1 MHRTHNEYGQA
12 LAPWVFRREVADSL
26 RAMRLRIGADSEANQ
41 EILMQQQRAHILA
54 SSAEMVDIDATV
66 PLTAVDTRTGLDV
79 IILPDTGGD
88 QMDGVGSATRE
99 QDPPAAFETA
109 VSAGQRRT
117 TRSASTSANK
127 EVADRQLKKQR
138 VDCVAVTRVQNVRR
152 EMQSGAFYNSA
163 VLVVH
168 KALPCFC
175 SDCSGKEAQLKQLEV
190 WCGRLQLLKHKQNSS
205 NKSALAFLQERSTFV
220 LVHEQASISD
230 LISFLTLENA
240 KQLEGIKLLTFDSVS
255 DSAAANQL
263 LLDDRYKWTAKPPPT
278 VQSNTPSAAAAA
290 TTTKAAPAVASAALG
305 AKKPAQGAGLGATF
319 VLQPL

>member
-109 VSAGQRRT
+109 VGAGQRRT

-138 VDCVAVTRVQNVRR
+138 VDSVTVTR
-152 EMQSGAFYNSA
+152 QSGAFYNSA

-175 SDCSGKEAQLKQLEV
+175 SDCSGKEAQLKQLEA

-220 LVHEQASISD
+220 LVHEQASIGD

-263 LLDDRYKWTAKPPPT
+263 LLDDRYKWTAKPPPA
-278 VQSNTPSAAAAA
+278 VQSNTPSAAAAEA
-290 TTTKAAPAVASAALG
+290 TTKAATAVASAALG